1 MKKVFFCAVILSMA
15 FTTAVFADRQTIEE
29 VLQGYEIIV
38 TEAEYVARMQSIA
51 EADFYA
57 LQEMV
62 EIAETMVEEIENAR
76 GWALRDNRR
85 LARLNFRLNYAMT
98 TIAHTLLLEADS
110 RLQ

>member
-1 MKKVFFCAVILSMA
+1 MKKMLFCAVVLSVA
-15 FTTAVFADRQTIEE
+15 FTTVTFADRQTIEE

-38 TEAEYVARMQSIA
+38 AEAEYVARMQSIV
-51 EADFYA
+51 ESDFYA

-62 EIAETMVEEIENAR
+62 KIAETMVEEIENAG
-76 GWALRDNRR
+76 GWALRDARQ
-85 LARLNFRLNYAMT
+85 LARLNFRLNQAMT

>member
-1 MKKVFFCAVILSMA
+1 MKKVLFCVVILSMA
-15 FTTAVFADRQTIEE
+15 FTTVTFADRQTIEE
-29 VLQGYEIIV
+29 VLEGYAIIV
-38 TEAEYVARMQSIA
+38 AEAEYVARMQTIVEA
-51 EADFYA
+51 EFRY
-57 LQEMV
+57 LLGMV

-85 LARLNFRLNYAMT
+85 LAHLNFRLNQAMT